1 MKTFIYTKTWVIE
14 IVPTLLILS
23 LSLSLY
29 IYIYMKITLQHELD
43 HEW

>member
-1 MKTFIYTKTWVIE
+1 MKTFIYTKTWVVK

-43 HEW
+43 HE